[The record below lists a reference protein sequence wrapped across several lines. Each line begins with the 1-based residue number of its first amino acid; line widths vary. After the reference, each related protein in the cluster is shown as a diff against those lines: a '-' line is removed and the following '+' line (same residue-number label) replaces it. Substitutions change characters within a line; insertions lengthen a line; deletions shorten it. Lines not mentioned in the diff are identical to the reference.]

1 MAVPDIGAGTGS
13 SRRDRGALQILTVD
27 KALATLAFVA
37 AILTYV
43 PTYLKLY
50 DGPWQTEQEGHG
62 PLIMLASAWLAW
74 RQRGAVARAGTHPAY
89 AAGWATL
96 LFGLAL
102 MAVARSQDLL
112 VIEAATQIL
121 VLLAVVLLAL
131 GWGAARALA
140 FPLAFLI
147 FSVPPPGWALD
158 TLTVPLK
165 GTVSDVV
172 AATLYA
178 LGYPVAQNGVVI
190 MVGPYELM
198 VKDACSGMNSIF
210 ALSAIGVFY
219 IHEFV
224 KKSPLRTALLL
235 ISIIPITVLAN
246 FLRVLSLVLITYYA
260 GADAAEGLFHDMTGI
275 LLFIAAV
282 ILFFAVDG
290 LILGIASIPKLRP
303 GKPRKQ

>member
-1 MAVPDIGAGTGS
+1 MSVQRIGVKAPPSTPGKVAARNWAAASVLSG
-13 SRRDRGALQILTVD
+13 V
-27 KALATLAFVA
+27 ALAA
-37 AILTYV
+37 AIAIYI

-62 PLIMLASAWLAW
+62 PLIMIASAWLAW
-74 RQRGAVARAGTHPAY
+74 RQRGAVARAERRPAY
-89 AAGWATL
+89 IAGWMTL
-96 LFGLAL
+96 ILGLAT
-102 MAVARSQDLL
+102 MAVSRSQDLL
-112 VIEAATQIL
+112 VIESATQTLI
-121 VLLAVVLLAL
+121 LLAVVLLAY

-140 FPLAFLI
+140 FPLAFLL

-158 TLTVPLK
+158 AVTVPLK
-165 GTVSDVV
+165 GMVSDVV

-178 LGYPVAQNGVVI
+178 LGYPVAQNGVII

-224 KKSPLRTALLL
+224 KKSPVRTALLL

-246 FLRVLSLVLITYYA
+246 FLRVMALVLTTYYA

-275 LLFIAAV
+275 LLFIVAI

-290 LILGIASIPKLRP
+290 ILLGIASLWKLKAARS
-303 GKPRKQ
+303 